1 MSTPDVIVQPDT
13 LTSEEQ
19 KLLTAL
25 APKAQIVRSTL
36 VNYAVEQ
43 KGKVQPNFVVSKAW
57 RDEFY
62 NRLVAQGVKVDK
74 AQFEAGGSEIDRLLG
89 SSIARIAFG
98 DSITVGP
105 EPNRVALDVYDRAF
119 EKMRAAITR

>member
-1 MSTPDVIVQPDT
+1 M
-13 LTSEEQ
+13 
-19 KLLTAL
+19 
-25 APKAQIVRSTL
+25 
-36 VNYAVEQ
+36 
-43 KGKVQPNFVVSKAW
+43 SKAW

-98 DSITVGP
+98 DSTAKRRDVARRFAASPLTRAPEAGQTQRDLFAAGTVSRSLLRQTARGCI
-105 EPNRVALDVYDRAF
+105 L
-119 EKMRAAITR
+119 